1 MSCFF
6 WIICYYFAILLVIF
20 FSNQHLFRGWIS
32 ITKPTR
38 PPNQNSG
45 FGESGGCTLGQYQEI
60 PASVLKW
67 HKLKNCKP
75 CTAGT
80 YQSENSIN
88 LLGAHGGVIRS
99 TNALKTQDY
108 LNRCWN
114 CPAGFTSG
122 GEASEC
128 VECALHTFAE
138 DLGSSSCTDCPIGW
152 SGGAAPY
159 SSCTKCIV
167 SNFLFVFV
175 AVKSFPLLLLFR
187 CNLFQLIYFLFTH
200 ISPLF
205 TFCYRLGGTVQ

>member
-1 MSCFF
+1 MLS
-6 WIICYYFAILLVIF
+6 FAILLVF
-20 FSNQHLFRGWIS
+20 LFSNQHLLRGWKYLLNRQHNALVNEWS
-32 ITKPTR
+32 T
-38 PPNQNSG
+38 G
-45 FGESGGCTLGQYQEI
+45 AGDGCTLGQYQEI
-60 PASVLKW
+60 PQSILKW
-67 HKLKNCKP
+67 HKLKNCQP

-122 GEASEC
+122 VEASEC

-152 SGGAAPY
+152 SGAAAPY

-175 AVKSFPLLLLFR
+175 AVKSFPLLLFR

-200 ISPLF
+200 IFPLL
-205 TFCYRLGGTVQ
+205 TFCYRLGGITQ

>member
-1 MSCFF
+1 M
-6 WIICYYFAILLVIF
+6 LNHQNNPLV
-20 FSNQHLFRGWIS
+20 G
-32 ITKPTR
+32 TTR
-38 PPNQNSG
+38 SSG
-45 FGESGGCTLGQYQEI
+45 ASDGCTLGQYQEI
-60 PASVLKW
+60 PQSILKW
-67 HKLKNCKP
+67 HKLKNCQP

-122 GEASEC
+122 VEASEC

-152 SGGAAPY
+152 SGAAAPY

-167 SNFLFVFV
+167 SNFFFFFCGEEFTSINFVVIYF
-175 AVKSFPLLLLFR
+175 K
-187 CNLFQLIYFLFTH
+187 LIYFLFTY
-200 ISPLF
+200 IFPLF
-205 TFCYRLGGTVQ
+205 TFCYRLEGTLQ